1 MVPAILYSA
10 AAIGIIWLAVTG
22 CTVNYSITLT
32 DTHGMA
38 SDVVD
43 EAEKASTEASVEVPI
58 KLH

>member
-1 MVPAILYSA
+1 MVSA
-10 AAIGIIWLAVTG
+10 ALYAAAAAGIIWLALTG

-43 EAEKASTEASVEVPI
+43 EAEKASTEASVDIPM